1 MEGGNMKIGFY
12 DTHSYDKDAF
22 LKANKQYKY
31 EIEFMDF
38 KLNEKTVNSAEGY
51 DAICVF
57 VNDVLNK
64 KVLWRLSEM
73 GVKLVLLRCSGYN
86 NVDIEEAEKAEI
98 TIMRVP
104 MYSPHA
110 VAEHTVGLLLAL
122 VRKIPQAYIRTRG
135 GNFSLEGLTGRTL
148 FGRTV
153 GILGTGKIGKI
164 VAEILSSFG
173 MSILLY
179 DVLPDYNW
187 ALKNGFTYVNL
198 KDLYIKSDFISLHC
212 PLTSET
218 KHIINSGSLMLL
230 KPNCVLINTSRGALI
245 DTDALVKALK
255 KKRIAGA
262 ALDVYEEENNYFF
275 KDWSDDIIGDDMLI
289 RLLTFP
295 NVLITSHQ
303 AFLTEDALA
312 AIANTTLE
320 NVYQYKKGGTLDNLV
335 WIA

>member
-1 MEGGNMKIGFY
+1 MEGGNMKIAFY
-12 DTHSYDKDAF
+12 DTHSYDKEAF
-22 LKANKQYKY
+22 SKANKQYKY

-51 DAICVF
+51 EAVCVF

-64 KVLWRLSEM
+64 KVINRLSEL
-73 GVKLVLLRCSGYN
+73 GVKLILLRCSGYN
-86 NVDIEEAEKAEI
+86 NIDIDEAEKAGI

-104 MYSPHA
+104 SYSPHA
-110 VAEHTVGLLLAL
+110 VAEHTVGILLAL
-122 VRKIPQAYIRTRG
+122 IRKIPQAYIRTRG
-135 GNFSLEGLTGRTL
+135 GNFSLDGLTGRTL
-148 FGRTV
+148 FGRTA
-153 GILGTGKIGKI
+153 GIIGTGKIGKI
-164 VAEILSSFG
+164 VAQILSSFG

-179 DVLPDYNW
+179 DVMPDYNW
-187 ALKNGFTYVNL
+187 AIKNGFIYVNL
-198 KDLYIKSDFISLHC
+198 KDLYIKSDIISLHC

-245 DTDALVKALK
+245 DTDALVKVLK

-303 AFLTEDALA
+303 AFLTEDALS

-320 NVYQYKKGGTLDNLV
+320 NVEQYRQGGTLDNLV